1 MNDQRYCAKCG
12 ADWQAEAI
20 PQEYIDKGYYAP
32 DSTHYSRRIGMYDRE
47 LDRTVGWKCPD
58 CGEVVGRET

>member
-1 MNDQRYCAKCG
+1 MSEQRYCAKCN

-20 PQEYIDKGYYAP
+20 PAEYIAKGYYAP
-32 DSTHYSRRIGMYDRE
+32 GSTHYSRRIAQYSME

-58 CGEVVGRET
+58 CGDTVGRET